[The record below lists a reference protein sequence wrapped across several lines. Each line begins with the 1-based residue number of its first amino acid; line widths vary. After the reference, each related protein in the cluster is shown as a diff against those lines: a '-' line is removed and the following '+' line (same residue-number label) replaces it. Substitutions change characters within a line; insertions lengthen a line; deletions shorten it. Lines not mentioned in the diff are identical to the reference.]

1 MKLYSYYRSSA
12 AYRVRIALNLKQI
25 EHNIEPV
32 NLLQKEH
39 KSADYLVKQP
49 QGLVPC
55 LETDN
60 GEFLAQ
66 SGAIL
71 SYLDKLYA
79 DSTLLPPDPFQAAKI
94 QSFVDMIAC
103 DIHPIC
109 NLRIL
114 SYLTEDLKVNT
125 EQKLAWYQHWI
136 VIGFTALETI
146 LELTLEPMLETM
158 PEKTKYCFGD
168 HVTLADVYLIPQVYN
183 ALRFEVDMAAFPQIM
198 NVYQNC
204 NQVAAF
210 IKAAPENQLDAI

>member
-12 AYRVRIALNLKQI
+12 AYRVRIALNIKQI
-25 EHNIEPV
+25 EHTIAPV
-32 NLLQKEH
+32 NLLKKDH
-39 KSADYLVKQP
+39 KSADYLAKQP

-55 LETDN
+55 LETN
-60 GEFLAQ
+60 EGQFLAQ

-71 SYLDKLYA
+71 SYVESLHPRSA
-79 DSTLLPPDPFQAAKI
+79 LLPLEPFQAAKI

-114 SYLTEDLKVNT
+114 SYLTENLKVDA

-136 VIGFTALETI
+136 VIGFTAMET
-146 LELTLEPMLETM
+146 MLENST
-158 PEKTKYCFGD
+158 YCFGE

-183 ALRFEVDMAAFPQIM
+183 ALRFEVDMESFPKIM
-198 NVYQNC
+198 NAYQNC
-204 NQVAAF
+204 NQVDAF
-210 IKAAPENQLDAI
+210 IKAMPENQLDAS

>member
-25 EHNIEPV
+25 EHSIEPV
-32 NLLQKEH
+32 NLLKKAH
-39 KSADYLVKQP
+39 KSTDYLAKQP

-60 GEFLAQ
+60 GQFLAQ

-71 SYLDKLYA
+71 TYLDRLYPS
-79 DSTLLPPDPFQAAKI
+79 STLLPPDPFKAAKI

-114 SYLTEDLKVNT
+114 NYLTQELNADS
-125 EQKLAWYQHWI
+125 EQKLAWYRHWI
-136 VIGFTALETI
+136 VAGFTALES
-146 LELTLEPMLETM
+146 MLEG
-158 PEKTKYCFGD
+158 TKYCFGED
-168 HVTLADVYLIPQVYN
+168 VTLADVYLIPQVYN
-183 ALRFEVDMAAFPQIM
+183 ALRFEVDMIAFPNIM
-198 NVYQNC
+198 NAYQHC

-210 IKAAPENQLDAI
+210 IKAAPENQVDAV

>member
-71 SYLDKLYA
+71 SYLDNLYP
-79 DSTLLPPDPFQAAKI
+79 SSRLLPSDHFQAAKI

-114 SYLTEDLKVNT
+114 SYLSEELKVDS
-125 EQKLAWYQHWI
+125 EQKLAWYHHWI
-136 VIGFTALETI
+136 VAGFAALES
-146 LELTLEPMLETM
+146 MLDE
-158 PEKTKYCFGD
+158 TKYCFGEN
-168 HVTLADVYLIPQVYN
+168 VTLADVYLIPQVYN
-183 ALRFEVDMAAFPQIM
+183 ALRFEVDMTAFPNIM
-198 NVYQNC
+198 NAYQNC
-204 NQVAAF
+204 NQVTAF

>member
-25 EHNIEPV
+25 EHTIEPI
-32 NLLQKEH
+32 NLLKKEH
-39 KSADYLVKQP
+39 RSAGYLTKQP

-55 LETDN
+55 LENDE
-60 GEFLAQ
+60 GQFLAQ

-71 SYLDKLYA
+71 SYLDKLYP
-79 DSTLLPPDPFQAAKI
+79 SSKLLPPDPFQAARI

-114 SYLTEDLKVNT
+114 SYLIEDLKVDS

-136 VIGFTALETI
+136 IIGFEALET
-146 LELTLEPMLETM
+146 MLE
-158 PEKTKYCFGD
+158 KTTYCFGEQ
-168 HVTLADVYLIPQVYN
+168 VTLADVYLIPQVYN
-183 ALRFEVDMAAFPQIM
+183 ALRFEVDMAAFPKIM
-198 NVYQNC
+198 NAYQNC
-204 NQVAAF
+204 NQLDAF
-210 IKAAPENQLDAI
+210 VKAKPESQLDVI